1 VFAEPV
7 KERPAIEV
15 VVPPNDVEV
24 EPNVILEFV
33 KLPFAIFDKVFDEPL
48 IVLFVNVSVPAS
60 VAKSASD
67 TAVLNCAIVPVNV
80 LEVKFIVLFVN
91 VSVPASVAKSAS
103 DTAVLNCAIVPVI
116 VFVANDIDLF
126 VKVSVE
132 VSVRILLS
140 KLIVI
145 VSPWLTVVVIPSLL
159 FNFKVPPN
167 EIDIADD

>member
-7 KERPAIEV
+7 KERPATEDV
-15 VVPPNDVEV
+15 VAPSDVEV
-24 EPNVILEFV
+24 EPNVIDEFV
-33 KLPFAIFDKVFDEPL
+33 KLPFAIFDKVFDDP
-48 IVLFVNVSVPAS
+48 
-60 VAKSASD
+60 
-67 TAVLNCAIVPVNV
+67 
-80 LEVKFIVLFVN
+80 FIVLFVN

-159 FNFKVPPN
+159 FNFKVPPSAI
-167 EIDIADD
+167 EIAEEESSLILKLEFVKEELPMFDNVLLAPLIVLFVRLQC